1 MVLRLSGE
9 IIDGHCANRYSVSV
23 ATSTLAERYS
33 AHNRESAV
41 SDSSI
46 CCCDCAVV
54 LVEGDR
60 VKRGRPKIELDV
72 KMLEGLAKIG
82 CTDEEMATLLGVSSD
97 TLVRNYAESIK
108 RGRAEMKMS
117 LRRLQ
122 IKLAEE
128 GNATMAIWLGK
139 QNLGQ
144 KDKVEHAADANAPMV
159 LKVVYESKPVNSET
173 AETSS
178 EAGYVC

>member
-1 MVLRLSGE
+1 M
-9 IIDGHCANRYSVSV
+9 
-23 ATSTLAERYS
+23 
-33 AHNRESAV
+33 
-41 SDSSI
+41 
-46 CCCDCAVV
+46 
-54 LVEGDR
+54 
-60 VKRGRPKIELDV
+60 KRGRPKIQLDV
-72 KMLEGLAKIG
+72 KMLEGLARIG

-117 LRRLQ
+117 LRRVQ
-122 IKLAEE
+122 IRLAEE

-144 KDKVEHAADANAPMV
+144 KDKVEHSGEGDSPLV
-159 LKVVYESKPVNSET
+159 LKVIYESKPVNGET

>member
-1 MVLRLSGE
+1 M
-9 IIDGHCANRYSVSV
+9 A
-23 ATSTLAERYS
+23 
-33 AHNRESAV
+33 
-41 SDSSI
+41 
-46 CCCDCAVV
+46 
-54 LVEGDR
+54 
-60 VKRGRPKIELDV
+60 RPRKEVDI

-97 TLVRNYAESIK
+97 TLVRRFAEYIK
-108 RGRAEMKMS
+108 KGRAEMKMS

-122 IKLAEE
+122 IRLADE

-144 KDKVEHAADANAPMV
+144 KDKVEHTGEGNGPLV
-159 LKVVYESKPVNSET
+159 LKVVYESKPINGET
-173 AETSS
+173 ADASS